1 MRQTPFE
8 TVFANHFSFDTRR
21 TGNGNCMAEGSA
33 AERFAK
39 AMQHKMN
46 GEYDQAEA
54 LFKSVLAEQ
63 PNNADVYHELG
74 LTYSY
79 RVFIDES
86 IEALERAV
94 RLMPTSTVFLN
105 DLGKTHTMYGDYDKA
120 KPVFERVLELDPFN
134 EEAEKNLQFLG

>member
-1 MRQTPFE
+1 
-8 TVFANHFSFDTRR
+8 
-21 TGNGNCMAEGSA
+21 MAEGSA

-46 GEYDQAEA
+46 GEYDEAEA
-54 LFKSVLAEQ
+54 LFKSILAEQ
-63 PNNADVYHELG
+63 PTNAEVYHELG

-94 RLMPTSTVFLN
+94 KLMPTSTVYLN

-120 KPVFERVLELDPFN
+120 KPIFLRVLELDPFN
-134 EEAEKNLQFLG
+134 EEAQNNLLYLG